1 MRKLADRL
9 LNRGMAFLH
18 DLLMIPLAWLGAY
31 ILRFNLEAVPDW
43 FWQQAL
49 ASLFVLVPVQAL
61 VFWLFGLYRGV
72 WRFASLPD
80 MIRIGKAVLSGLLLA
95 TLLLWL
101 FRDFTGVP
109 RSVPV
114 LYGILLMIFLSVPRM
129 VYRFI
134 KDQGTRSK
142 SAQRVLVVG
151 AGSAGEMLVR
161 DLLRDPQRAYLPLA
175 FIDDDPGKRGKEIHG
190 VRVMGSCEKLPR
202 IARKLAADLVMLAV
216 PSADKSQMQRI
227 IAHVEETGLPFRTVP
242 PLKELMS
249 GNVRVDQLRE
259 VMIEDL
265 LGRDPVALDWQAIK
279 EGLSGRSVLI
289 TGAGGSIGS
298 ELCRQL
304 ANLSLKNLILVENS
318 EYNLFCMERELRQ
331 SFPDLEL
338 FPHLGDI
345 TEREVVERIFDRYRP
360 QVVFHA
366 AAYKH
371 VPLLE
376 QQIREAM
383 RNNLLGTRNV
393 ALAADACGAEE
404 FVLIS
409 TDKAVNP
416 ANVMGASKRA
426 AEIYCQN
433 LNDRSST
440 NFITVRFGNVLG
452 STGSVIPLFKEQIE
466 NGGPVT
472 VTHADMQRYFMTT
485 REACQ
490 LIMQASV
497 LGEGGEIFVLDMGQ
511 PVRIQYLA
519 EQLIRLSGKKPGE
532 DIAIEYIGLRP
543 GEKLYEELFHEQES
557 LQATAHEKILQARY
571 RPVPWEELARAMED
585 AETACGEYDCR
596 KLSDLLT
603 RLVPERA
610 DHGGGR
616 ECALQPESAD
626 SVYRTTDGYRASRS
640 HP

>member
-1 MRKLADRL
+1 MKRLADRL

-49 ASLFVLVPVQAL
+49 NSLLLVIPVQAA
-61 VFWLFGLYRGV
+61 VFWVFGLYRGV

-80 MIRIGKAVLSGLLLA
+80 MIRIGKSVLSGLIII

-101 FRDFTGVP
+101 TRDFNGIP

-114 LYGILLMIFLSVPRM
+114 LYGILLMIFLSLPRM

-134 KDQGTRSK
+134 KDQGARSK

-161 DLLRDPQRAYLPLA
+161 DLLRDPERAYLPLA
-175 FIDDDPGKRGKEIHG
+175 FVDDDASKRGREIHG
-190 VRVMGSCEKLPR
+190 VRVMGNCDRLPR
-202 IARKLAADLVMLAV
+202 IARKLAADLIMLAV
-216 PSADKSQMQRI
+216 PSADKDQMQRM
-227 IAHVEETGLPFRTVP
+227 IASVEETGLPFRTVP
-242 PLKELMS
+242 PMKELMS

-265 LGRDPVALDWQAIK
+265 LGRDPVALDWQAI
-279 EGLSGRSVLI
+279 EGGLSGRSLLI

-304 ANLSLKNLILVENS
+304 AGLSLEKLILVENS
-318 EYNLFCMERELRQ
+318 EYNLFCIERELGE
-331 SFPDLEL
+331 SFPQLAIHS
-338 FPHLGDI
+338 HLADV
-345 TEREVVERIFDRYRP
+345 TEKGVLDRIFSRYRP

-376 QQIREAM
+376 EQIREAM

-393 ALAADACGAEE
+393 ALAADAHGAEE

-433 LNDRSST
+433 LNDRSETS
-440 NFITVRFGNVLG
+440 FITVRFGNVLG
-452 STGSVIPLFKEQIE
+452 STGSVVPLFKEQIE
-466 NGGPVT
+466 KGGPVS
-472 VTHADMQRYFMTT
+472 VTHPDMERYFMTT

-532 DIAIEYIGLRP
+532 DIEIEYIGLRP

-557 LQATAHEKILQARY
+557 LQPTAHEKILQARY
-571 RPVPWEELARAMED
+571 RPVPWDELTRFMED
-585 AETACGEYDCR
+585 AETACNAYDCR
-596 KLSDLLT
+596 QLSDLLT
-603 RLVPERA
+603 RLVPERT
-610 DHGGGR
+610 DHSGGR
-616 ECALQPESAD
+616 ECALQD
-626 SVYRTTDGYRASRS
+626 NR
-640 HP
+640 